1 MPTLTVRLFAQLRE
15 AKSEETVTVDV
26 SAGTT
31 LREVYEQMF
40 DGPLRALPIAF
51 ARNHT
56 YAKGSEVVEDG
67 DDIAFLPPV
76 GGG

>member
-15 AKSEETVTVDV
+15 AKSAETVTVDV

-56 YAKGSEVVEDG
+56 YAKGTEVAEDG

>member
-1 MPTLTVRLFAQLRE
+1 MPTVTVRLFAQLRE
-15 AKSEETVTVDV
+15 AKGEETVTVDV
-26 SAGTT
+26 SAGST
-31 LREVYEQMF
+31 LRDVYDQLF

-56 YAKGSEVVEDG
+56 YAKPTDLVEDG